1 MSKIARA
8 ARHECGGGPMMDALK
23 SLMLALAL
31 LGGACAA
38 QAQSAPAARSA
49 TIEDAAWL
57 AGRWVGEGF
66 GGQMEEAWAPPVGG
80 QMVGHFRYWREG
92 QPQFY
97 EFLMLDVVEGGVR
110 MRVKHFNP
118 DMVGWE
124 EKDGWVTFEPVSAGP
139 EALVFNGLVIRREGA
154 DRIVMT
160 LRLRRGGVVEEEIL
174 RFQRAPL

>member
-1 MSKIARA
+1 MLKL
-8 ARHECGGGPMMDALK
+8 LK
-23 SLMLALAL
+23 SVMIAAAL
-31 LGGACAA
+31 LSGACAA
-38 QAQSAPAARSA
+38 QAQTAPPQATA
-49 TIEDAAWL
+49 TIDDAAWL

-66 GGQMEEAWAPPVGG
+66 GGQMEESWTPPVGG
-80 QMVGHFRYWREG
+80 QMVGHFRYWRDG

-97 EFLMLDVVEGGVR
+97 EFLMMDVVEGGVR

-124 EKDGWVTFEPVSAGP
+124 EKAEWVTFEPVSAGP
-139 EALVFNGLVIRREGA
+139 DAIIFNGLEIRREGA

-160 LRLRRGGVVEEEIL
+160 LRLRRGETVTEETL

>member
-1 MSKIARA
+1 MLRLLKTAMVA
-8 ARHECGGGPMMDALK
+8 A
-23 SLMLALAL
+23 AL

-38 QAQSAPAARSA
+38 QGQTAPPQTAA
-49 TIEDAAWL
+49 TIDDAAWL

-66 GGQMEEAWAPPVGG
+66 GGQMEESWAPPVGG
-80 QMVGHFRYWREG
+80 QMVGHFRYWRDG

-97 EFLMLDVVEGGVR
+97 EFLMMDVVDGGVR

-124 EKDGWVTFEPVSAGP
+124 EKGEWVTFEPISAGP
-139 EALVFNGLVIRREGA
+139 EALIFNGLEIRREGA

-160 LRLRRGGVVEEEIL
+160 LRLRRGETVTEEIL

>member
-1 MSKIARA
+1 MLKLLKTAMIAA
-8 ARHECGGGPMMDALK
+8 
-23 SLMLALAL
+23 AL
-31 LGGACAA
+31 LSGACAA
-38 QAQSAPAARSA
+38 QAQSAPPHAA
-49 TIEDAAWL
+49 TIDDAAWL

-80 QMVGHFRYWREG
+80 QMVGHFRYWRGGE
-92 QPQFY
+92 PQFY
-97 EFLMLDVVEGGVR
+97 EFLMMDVVEGGVR

-124 EKDGWVTFEPVSAGP
+124 EKGEWVTFEPISAGP
-139 EALVFNGLVIRREGA
+139 DALIFNGLEIRREGA

-160 LRLRRGGVVEEEIL
+160 IQIRRGEAVTAEVL

>member
-1 MSKIARA
+1 MLNVVKA
-8 ARHECGGGPMMDALK
+8 AVVAMAVF
-23 SLMLALAL
+23 AA
-31 LGGACAA
+31 ACAA
-38 QAQSAPAARSA
+38 QAQTAPGAATV
-49 TIEDAAWL
+49 TIEDASWL

-80 QMVGHFRYWREG
+80 QMIGHFRYWREG

-97 EFLMLDVVEGGVR
+97 EIMMMDVADGGVR

-118 DMVGWE
+118 DFVGWE
-124 EKDGWVTFEPVSAGP
+124 DRGEWHAFEPISASP
-139 EALVFNGLVIRREGA
+139 DALIFNGLEIRREGA

-160 LRLRRGGVVEEEIL
+160 IRIRNGETVTDEIL

>member
-1 MSKIARA
+1 MFAVV
-8 ARHECGGGPMMDALK
+8 
-23 SLMLALAL
+23 LALF
-31 LGGACAA
+31 GSPFAA
-38 QAQSAPAARSA
+38 QAQTPSAAQQA

-66 GGQMEEAWAPPVGG
+66 GGQMEESWAPPIGG
-80 QMVGHFRYWREG
+80 QMVGHFRYWRDG

-97 EFLMLDVVEGGVR
+97 EFLMMDVVDGGVR

-118 DMVGWE
+118 DMIGWE
-124 EKDGWVTFEPVSAGP
+124 DKDEWITFEPVTAGP
-139 EALVFNGLVIRREGA
+139 DALIFNGLEIRRESE

-160 LRLRRGGVVEEEIL
+160 IRLRHGETVSEEIL

>member
-1 MSKIARA
+1 MKV
-8 ARHECGGGPMMDALK
+8 MNM
-23 SLMLALAL
+23 L
-31 LGGACAA
+31 LGAMVLLAGACVA
-38 QAQSAPAARSA
+38 QAQTPPAAPPAR
-49 TIEDAAWL
+49 IEAAAWL

-80 QMVGHFRYWREG
+80 QMVGHFRYWRDG

-97 EFLMLDVVEGGVR
+97 EFVMMDVVDGGVR

-124 EKDGWVTFEPVSAGP
+124 EKDGWHTFEPVSAGP
-139 EALVFNGLVIRREGA
+139 DALVFNGLEIRREGA
-154 DRIVMT
+154 DRVVMT
-160 LRLRRGGVVEEEIL
+160 IRLRRGDVVEEEVL